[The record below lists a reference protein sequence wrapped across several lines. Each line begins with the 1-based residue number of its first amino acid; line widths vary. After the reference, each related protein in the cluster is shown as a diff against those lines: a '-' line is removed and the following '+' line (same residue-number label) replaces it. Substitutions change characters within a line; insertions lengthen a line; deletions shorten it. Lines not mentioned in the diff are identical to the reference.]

1 MYLLQHWTMLGCIA
15 RASLFWPA
23 AALLGISPVNT
34 VLWKYLY
41 KFMHCSFNENYRIV
55 ETPKYPHTK
64 EWLNQLLYGHW
75 VEYYATVKKKKPA
88 ALFTI
93 GKTWNQSKCP
103 LTHKWKYKCDVY
115 YSEYTEYYYSE
126 YYSAFKRKENLQYA
140 KTWMNLED
148 IILSGINQSQK
159 DKCHVIPLT
168 WSTWSN
174 HI

>member
-75 VEYYATVKKKKPA
+75 VEYYATVKKKKNQQHYSQLVKPETNPSVHWHINGSTNVMYIIQNIQNIIIQNIIQP
-88 ALFTI
+88 LKERKI
-93 GKTWNQSKCP
+93 CNMLKHEWTWG
-103 LTHKWKYKCDVY
+103 H
-115 YSEYTEYYYSE
+115 
-126 YYSAFKRKENLQYA
+126 YA
-140 KTWMNLED
+140 KWN
-148 IILSGINQSQK
+148 NQVTKRQK
-159 DKCHVIPLT
+159 KK
-168 WSTWSN
+168 S
-174 HI
+174 